1 MNTEWYHYFVECTVQ
16 TKSEQGG
23 YDGVEIKWQP
33 DGRREKGER
42 EAREGEIRVGFTRGR
57 TGGGESTAFYPVT
70 LPPSLPCEVVIGS
83 ATVFSIHRRA
93 FAFACL
99 EVLPGNQNTYVE
111 NTNDLVPSVV
121 ATKVRFLP
129 YSKHPRTVCM
139 RVEVY
144 GCPRPAG
151 SVTSYSAPKGH
162 EFSPHVFLEDVYDGD
177 DLGARVEGGLG
188 VLVDG
193 AYGGE
198 VVFSDHGIVR
208 GGMGGL
214 WVCSLCSPDWRI
226 FGQPLTCH
234 KATEGQ

>member
-1 MNTEWYHYFVECTVQ
+1 MDRLSFLSLTPLTV
-16 TKSEQGG
+16 
-23 YDGVEIKWQP
+23 
-33 DGRREKGER
+33 
-42 EAREGEIRVGFTRGR
+42 
-57 TGGGESTAFYPVT
+57 
-70 LPPSLPCEVVIGS
+70 L
-83 ATVFSIHRRA
+83 FS
-93 FAFACL
+93 FAL
-99 EVLPGNQNTYVE
+99 SQVLPGNQNTYVE